1 MALSEVKIKNA
12 KPREKVYRISDGQG
26 LCIEIKPT
34 GLKFWRY
41 RYMIDG
47 RATMLTIG
55 SYPEI
60 GLAEARRL
68 HQIARANTK
77 TGIDPV
83 ILKKSEIQAKKE
95 NEYKDENTFDSLYR
109 EWLDKR
115 MSEATPRYRKQITES
130 MDRDILPVIGHK
142 PIKEVTAADVLSI
155 MQNTITRIK
164 ATSPR
169 KDATGESAAIL
180 NRQFVGAV
188 CQYAAQTLR
197 ADFDPTQAVRRAVKK
212 SQVQHAR
219 ALSKAELSAL
229 YSGVTAYHGTT
240 AVRGCLTLLLLTMT
254 RSKEARHARWC
265 DIDFDSKLWTIPAE
279 MMKKRRVHIVPLSN
293 QAIRL
298 LKEHQQYSGNN
309 DWVFPSPK
317 HQIHP
322 IGETTINRA
331 LGYLKLDDTT
341 GHDFRSTASTV
352 LNANR
357 FNKDWIEIQLA
368 HVEGNQTRRSYN
380 HADYLLDRHDMLQWW
395 ADYLDSL
402 KTGQ

>member
-1 MALSEVKIKNA
+1 MALSELKVKNA
-12 KPREKVYRISDGQG
+12 KAREKVYRISDGQG

-47 RATMLTIG
+47 RATMMTFG
-55 SYPEI
+55 PYPEM

-68 HQIARANTK
+68 HQLARANTK
-77 TGIDPV
+77 TGTDPV
-83 ILKKSEIQAKKE
+83 MLKKAEIQAKKE
-95 NEYKDENTFDSLYR
+95 NEDKDENTFESLYR

-115 MSEATPRYRKQITES
+115 MAETTPRYRRQITES
-130 MDRDILPVIGHK
+130 MERDILPMIGHK
-142 PIKEVTAADVLSI
+142 PIKEVAAADVLSI
-155 MQNTITRIK
+155 MQNTIARIK

-188 CQYAAQTLR
+188 CQYASQTLR
-197 ADFDPTQAVRRAVKK
+197 ADFDPTQAVRRAIKK

-219 ALSKAELSAL
+219 ALSQAELTAL
-229 YSGVTAYHGTT
+229 YKGVTAYHGTM
-240 AVRGCLTLLLLTMT
+240 AVRGCLTFLLLTMT
-254 RSKEARHARWC
+254 RSTEARHARWC
-265 DIDFDSKLWTIPAE
+265 DIDFESKLWTIPAE
-279 MMKKRRVHIVPLSN
+279 MMKKRRTHIVPLSS
-293 QAIRL
+293 QAIAL
-298 LKEHQQYSGNN
+298 LKEHWYYSGSN

-317 HQIHP
+317 HQTLP

-331 LGYLKLDDTT
+331 LEYLKLDDTT

-357 FNKDWIEIQLA
+357 FNRDWIEIQLA

-380 HADYLLDRHDMLQWW
+380 HADYLMDRKTMMQWW

-402 KTGQ
+402 KQ

>member
-1 MALSEVKIKNA
+1 MALSEVKVKNA
-12 KPREKVYRISDGQG
+12 KAREKVYRISDGQG

-47 RATMLTIG
+47 RATMLAIG

-77 TGIDPV
+77 TGVDPV
-83 ILKKSEIQAKKE
+83 QVKKAEKQAKKA
-95 NEYKDENTFDSLYR
+95 KDENTFENLYL

-115 MSEATPRYRKQITES
+115 MTEITPRYRLQITES
-130 MDRDILPVIGHK
+130 MQRDILPLIGDK
-142 PIKEVTAADVLSI
+142 PIKEVSAADVLNI
-155 MQNTITRIK
+155 MHNTIARIK
-164 ATSPR
+164 ATSQR
-169 KDATGESAAIL
+169 KTATGESAAIL

-219 ALSKAELSAL
+219 ALSKIELAAL
-229 YSGVTAYHGTT
+229 YSGVTAYHGTM

-254 RSKEARHARWC
+254 RSTEARHARWR
-265 DIDFDSKLWTIPAE
+265 DIDFESKLWTIPAE
-279 MMKKRRVHIVPLSN
+279 MMKKRRTHIVPLSN
-293 QAIRL
+293 QAITL
-298 LKEHQQYSGNN
+298 LQEHQQYSGSNE
-309 DWVFPSPK
+309 WVFPSPK
-317 HQIHP
+317 HQILP
-322 IGETTINRA
+322 IGVTTINRA
-331 LGYLKLDDTT
+331 LEYLKLDDTT

-357 FNKDWIEIQLA
+357 FNRDWIEIQLA

-380 HADYLLDRHDMLQWW
+380 HADYLLDRHDMMQWW
-395 ADYLDSL
+395 ADYLDTL
-402 KTGQ
+402 KIGQ